1 MRLYVTDSASLHD
14 LRAYLGS
21 HRHVVVSTVG
31 THDLEVSL
39 LGSFGEEA
47 MRAQLYL
54 LVRAWEDSQKAPAVE
69 LAPPECSPLGDALP
83 ESVS

>member
-1 MRLYVTDSASLHD
+1 MRLYVTDSASLPD

-21 HRHVVVSTVG
+21 HRHVVVSAVG
-31 THDLEVSL
+31 THELEVSL

-47 MRAQLYL
+47 MRMQVYL
-54 LVRAWEDSQKAPAVE
+54 LVRAWEDGRDGPAVE
-69 LAPPECSPLGDALP
+69 LAPVERSTLGDSLR